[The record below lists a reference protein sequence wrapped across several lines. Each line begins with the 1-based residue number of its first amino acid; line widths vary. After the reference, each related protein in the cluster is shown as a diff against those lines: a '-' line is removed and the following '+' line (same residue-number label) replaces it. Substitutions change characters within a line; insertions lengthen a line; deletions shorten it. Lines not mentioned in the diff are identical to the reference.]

1 MENNSACSIETI
13 DISSK
18 NKFIW
23 SWLKEKDINDDYLS
37 KYVRK
42 VNKDG
47 IAVCLYCKTEM
58 KYGKRGKTC
67 FSEHAKSKAHKK
79 NRETFISSSQLP
91 LAFQC
96 QKEKMNGK
104 ITITN
109 NTPVIPYG
117 ADQNIVDS
125 AVPRPCKGA

>member
-1 MENNSACSIETI
+1 MALNFLQPGVFIMENNSACSIETI

-58 KYGKRGKTC
+58 KYGKRGKTYILYVING
-67 FSEHAKSKAHKK
+67 EKAKTK
-79 NRETFISSSQLP
+79 
-91 LAFQC
+91 
-96 QKEKMNGK
+96 
-104 ITITN
+104 
-109 NTPVIPYG
+109 
-117 ADQNIVDS
+117 
-125 AVPRPCKGA
+125 